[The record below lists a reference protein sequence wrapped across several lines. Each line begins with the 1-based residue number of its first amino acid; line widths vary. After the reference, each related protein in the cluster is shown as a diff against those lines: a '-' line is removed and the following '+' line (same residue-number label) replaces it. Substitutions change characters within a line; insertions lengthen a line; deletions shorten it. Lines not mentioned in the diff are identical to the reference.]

1 VSKTRRRKS
10 QRPTPPSG
18 APPAVTSR
26 NSSAPSSAP
35 PSSAPSKRKRK
46 RRRAPNAPLLT
57 PTHHMTPVPRVA
69 PLRALGGVLAVLVA
83 GLAVCLSPLWI
94 WSVVSGPGTGRAFVA
109 QVHENATPAQLSQ
122 LLVERGALQSPRLFR
137 AYLAILQP
145 DFELAPGEHLLNDAA
160 SPRELAQRLARSG
173 RRRAVHVT
181 FPEGFHLVQVGQ
193 RLERAEVCTL
203 NALRQASAD
212 PALLRELGIEGAT
225 AEGYLFPASYGLLVD
240 SDAREVV
247 RVLSAETKKRVQKLT
262 LNHPGRL
269 EQLAQ
274 EFGFRERDVL
284 TLASMIEKE
293 AQASDERPLIAS
305 VFFNRLRDPE
315 FRPARMLQSDPTAS
329 YGCVVSGANI
339 PSCAGFR
346 GSVTPALLRDA
357 ANPYNTY
364 RHAGLP
370 PGPIANPGEAS
381 IAAVLAPARSDFLY
395 FVAKGAGR
403 HAFSRTFAE
412 HREALESPH

>member
-1 VSKTRRRKS
+1 M
-10 QRPTPPSG
+10 
-18 APPAVTSR
+18 
-26 NSSAPSSAP
+26 
-35 PSSAPSKRKRK
+35 
-46 RRRAPNAPLLT
+46 T
-57 PTHHMTPVPRVA
+57 PTPRVA

-94 WSVVSGPGTGRAFVA
+94 WSVVSGPGPGHSFVA
-109 QVHENATPAQLSQ
+109 QVHENATPAELSE
-122 LLVERGALQSPRLFR
+122 LLAARGALRSPRLFR
-137 AYLAILQP
+137 AYLALLQP
-145 DFELAPGEHLLNDAA
+145 GFGLAAGEHLLNDAA
-160 SPRELAQRLARSG
+160 SPRELAQRLSRSAG
-173 RRRAVHVT
+173 RSAEHVT

-193 RLERAEVCTL
+193 RLERAGVCSL
-203 NALRQASAD
+203 NAFRRAVAD
-212 PALLRELGIEGAT
+212 PTLLRELGIDGAS

-247 RVLSAETKKRVQKLT
+247 RVLAAEAKKRVQKLIS
-262 LNHPGRL
+262 NHPGRL
-269 EQLAQ
+269 EQLAL

-329 YGCVVSGANI
+329 YGCVVSGAEI
-339 PSCAGFR
+339 PSCAGFH
-346 GSVTPALLRDA
+346 GSVTPSLLRDP

-381 IAAVLAPARSDFLY
+381 IAAVLAPAHSDFLY

-403 HAFSRTFAE
+403 HTFSRTFAE

>member
-1 VSKTRRRKS
+1 VSKTRRRQS
-10 QRPTPPSG
+10 QRPTPTST
-18 APPAVTSR
+18 PPGQAAR
-26 NSSAPSSAP
+26 SSSVP
-35 PSSAPSKRKRK
+35 PSSGAKRKRK
-46 RRRAPNAPLLT
+46 RRRANAPLLT

-69 PLRALGGVLAVLVA
+69 PLRALGGALAVLGA
-83 GLAVCLSPLWI
+83 LIAICLSPLWI
-94 WSVVSGPGTGRAFVA
+94 WSVVSGPGSGHSFVA
-109 QVHENATPAQLSQ
+109 QIRANATPSELSE
-122 LLVERGALQSPRLFR
+122 LLQKRGALQSPRLFR
-137 AYLAILQP
+137 AYLALLQP
-145 DFELAPGEHLLNDAA
+145 GFELAPGEHILNDAA
-160 SPRELAQRLARSG
+160 SPRELAQRLARSSG
-173 RRRAVHVT
+173 RSGQHLT
-181 FPEGFHLVQVGQ
+181 FPEGFQFVQVGQ
-193 RLERAEVCTL
+193 RLEHAEVCSL
-203 NALRQASAD
+203 EAFRRAVAD
-212 PALLRELGIEGAT
+212 ATLLRELGIEGAS

-247 RVLSAETKKRVQKLT
+247 RVLAAEAKKRMQKLIGM
-262 LNHPGRL
+262 HPGRI
-269 EQLAQ
+269 EQLAS
-274 EFGFRERDVL
+274 EFGFREREVL

-329 YGCVVSGANI
+329 YGCVVSGAEI
-339 PSCAGFR
+339 PSCAGFH
-346 GSVTPALLRDA
+346 GSVTPALLRDP